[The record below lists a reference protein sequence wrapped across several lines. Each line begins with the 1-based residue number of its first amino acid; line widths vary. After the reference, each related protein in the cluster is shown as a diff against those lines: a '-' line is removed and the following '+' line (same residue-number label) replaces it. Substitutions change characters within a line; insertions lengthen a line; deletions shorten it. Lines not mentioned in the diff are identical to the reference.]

1 MTQDDT
7 KLKEIIEF
15 LNSLPEGTEIPDE
28 ILNELTQDQIVAVF
42 VEQMISDKGVVATDE
57 LRLNLYQKLSDEITK
72 NMILAMPD
80 YLVEKL
86 NKDIE
91 QGANEEVIEK
101 AIDESGI
108 DVETITEQTMTKF
121 REEYLNQEEK

>member
-28 ILNELTQDQIVAVF
+28 ILNELTQDQMLAVF

-121 REEYLNQEEK
+121 RKKYLNQEEK